1 MKTSIKLLLGALLFA
16 VVLLVAGN
24 AVASKE
30 IKKIIKEQEN
40 VQEDSINNGQQT
52 MKIQFKTRF
61 KSRQGNE

>member
-61 KSRQGNE
+61 KNRRGNE

>member
-40 VQEDSINNGQQT
+40 VQVDSINNGQQT

>member
-40 VQEDSINNGQQT
+40 VQVDSINNGQQT

-61 KSRQGNE
+61 KNRQGNE